1 MLEKDWALQHE
12 MQVESWI
19 PGQHEV
25 MINNSMHSNH
35 YFGDDSCVREN
46 EGVARVPAVVKFE
59 IQVFLLYHFL
69 CECTT
74 LDANESVF

>member
-1 MLEKDWALQHE
+1 MTEVLRALQELDVCWKRIGHYN
-12 MQVESWI
+12 MKCRWSPGI

-59 IQVFLLYHFL
+59 IQVFL
-69 CECTT
+69 
-74 LDANESVF
+74 